1 MSQIE
6 NTDTSSSK
14 TKRSYR
20 KGDPLSTNERK
31 SVSLA
36 RKRKTHKAINVYVL
50 NPLKVK
56 LEEFCKTEGVSQSEM
71 IAILIEQEG
80 ARRNKM

>member
-6 NTDTSSSK
+6 NTVTSSLK

-20 KGDPLSTNERK
+20 KGDPLSANERK

-36 RKRKTHKAINVYVL
+36 RKRETHKAINVYVL
-50 NPLKVK
+50 NPLKGK
-56 LEEFCKTEGVSQSEM
+56 LEEFCKAEGVSQSEM
-71 IAILIEQEG
+71 IAMLIEQED
-80 ARRNKM
+80 ARRKEM